1 MLARAMEKK
10 IYTEWKDP
18 LIKSSLCYFFGIFY
32 KEPFVFVVLFSFF
45 FCLLPFP
52 CGKGTITTI
61 RGYSKI
67 GHWTLDSYTVSTS
80 VSDYKMNLQEPHV
93 RCDSY
98 GLLIDNIY

>member
-1 MLARAMEKK
+1 ML
-10 IYTEWKDP
+10 
-18 LIKSSLCYFFGIFY
+18 FFWHFLQGTFCFCC
-32 KEPFVFVVLFSFF
+32 FVFFF